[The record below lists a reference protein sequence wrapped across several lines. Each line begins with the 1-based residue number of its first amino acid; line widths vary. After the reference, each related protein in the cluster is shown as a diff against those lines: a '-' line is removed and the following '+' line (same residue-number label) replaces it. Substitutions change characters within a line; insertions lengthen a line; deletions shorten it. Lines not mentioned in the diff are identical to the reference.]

1 MTEKQKSIPEDALD
15 EKGKRKRYRERRPQM
30 PFDQEVQKAAAVP
43 IGRKTANFDYNKNR
57 KERREKQLNSTKS
70 KKMCLDESNPGDF
83 SIFGSPLSVKK
94 WSRSEECNK
103 KSVSSIYF
111 AHIELFNKFWA
122 LNEPKWLAMI
132 DNVLIRSRLIDTV
145 GQCD

>member
-70 KKMCLDESNPGDF
+70 SVFSNEKLLQRRLWKIIIFLGKKRGSEKKMSENES
-83 SIFGSPLSVKK
+83 L
-94 WSRSEECNK
+94 
-103 KSVSSIYF
+103 
-111 AHIELFNKFWA
+111 L
-122 LNEPKWLAMI
+122 
-132 DNVLIRSRLIDTV
+132 
-145 GQCD
+145 